1 MEPGPSR
8 WDPEAQIV
16 RLQHSEEEK
25 EAGFRAFFPETLEA
39 TKCHQDVLHGNG
51 HGLLLKYVSTYT
63 PKFSDS
69 FAREWLNDEASAFS
83 VARRVLFD
91 YQPEMWLYLAAQ
103 QFPPCKYGGTMTPFL
118 VPWPGM
124 AEKSAAVLL
133 YEKCPWRR
141 ESMSLLEY
149 MRKSNRDGEIAQW
162 LVRAFRQTPAYDK
175 AAAAADQRRAL
186 AVFANEAPVQGEKL
200 VACEVL
206 SIFNDRWF
214 GQWLALRRPFRDL
227 GELMCSEVAAKV
239 PPQYLHLANTTRA
252 EPGHW
257 TDEDLVTQELELEA
271 TSKDKIQTFLAKV
284 KAERAL
290 AEKFLSGALDKDD
303 DAGLRQ
309 ALVEV
314 GLRSEEQD
322 PSRTRA

>member
-1 MEPGPSR
+1 
-8 WDPEAQIV
+8 
-16 RLQHSEEEK
+16 
-25 EAGFRAFFPETLEA
+25 
-39 TKCHQDVLHGNG
+39 
-51 HGLLLKYVSTYT
+51 
-63 PKFSDS
+63 
-69 FAREWLNDEASAFS
+69 
-83 VARRVLFD
+83 
-91 YQPEMWLYLAAQ
+91 
-103 QFPPCKYGGTMTPFL
+103 
-118 VPWPGM
+118 
-124 AEKSAAVLL
+124 
-133 YEKCPWRR
+133 
-141 ESMSLLEY
+141 MSLLEY
-149 MRKSNRDGEIAQW
+149 MRKSNKDGEIAQW

-175 AAAAADQRRAL
+175 AAAVADQRRAL

-227 GELMCSEVAAKV
+227 GKLMCSEVAAKV
-239 PPQYLHLANTTRA
+239 PPHYLHLANTTRA

-271 TSKDKIQTFLAKV
+271 TSKGKIQTFLAKV

-322 PSRTRA
+322 PLFQDMSLNAEQLRLEKYALQRAARAKAAREAGGLGPAWAACSPPWGPRARARPRSWTRSRGKCSETAAGCSSRCRRGCKPRARASGTRRRTWTRAPAPSCSTRTRWRPWTS